1 MMNGGTQ
8 GETRQ
13 APREPDNASERPLMD
28 RFRTCFHPTTIGA
41 YALIFAVVATSS
53 MSTAEARR
61 HFSMA
66 QARSAC
72 TGDAIRLC
80 SQYIPS
86 RGRITACL
94 SRNRG
99 SLSPGCHAVFS

>member
-1 MMNGGTQ
+1 
-8 GETRQ
+8 
-13 APREPDNASERPLMD
+13 MD
-28 RFRTCFHPTTIGA
+28 RFRTYVCPTTIGA
-41 YALIFAVVATSS
+41 YALIFAVVAASS
-53 MSTAEARR
+53 VSRAEAR
-61 HFSMA
+61 HHHVSMA
-66 QARSAC
+66 QARAAC
-72 TGDAIRLC
+72 TGDAMRMC

>member
-1 MMNGGTQ
+1 
-8 GETRQ
+8 
-13 APREPDNASERPLMD
+13 MD
-28 RFRTCFHPTTIGA
+28 RFRTYFRPTTIGA
-41 YALIFAVVATSS
+41 CALIFAVVAASF
-53 MSTAEARR
+53 MSTAEARSR

-66 QARSAC
+66 QARAAC